1 MNSPL
6 ALDES
11 GESRT
16 KAKPRNRRQVLNATL
31 AGISIHDVRK
41 EISKQFEQLMPT
53 KYCKSSEKVCPVGP
67 PGLPG
72 PTGVRGPRGRRG
84 PKGKNGP
91 QGLKGRPGKSGQR
104 GITGP
109 AGLRGEKGDKGEPGP
124 KAVQGPPGS
133 PGKTGMTGLTG
144 PRGDKGDKGDK
155 GGPGPKGMP
164 GPPGRTGKTGMT
176 GLTGPSGDKGDKG
189 GPGPNGMPGP
199 PGGTGKTGMT
209 GLTGLTGDKGDKG
222 GPGTKSMPGPPG
234 RPGESV
240 STPQLI
246 ISPTDQTKD
255 EGSNSVIYCTVK
267 GNPTPSVE
275 WRFKSRKLYSGAK
288 YLVKEGELVVRNLN
302 YGDAGQYTCV
312 SRNILGTSEASG
324 NLKVRGKK
332 NNKLYYVLL

>member
-16 KAKPRNRRQVLNATL
+16 KAKPRNRRQVLNVSS

-144 PRGDKGDKGDK
+144 PRGDKGDKG
-155 GGPGPKGMP
+155 GPGIKG
-164 GPPGRTGKTGMT
+164 
-176 GLTGPSGDKGDKG
+176 
-189 GPGPNGMPGP
+189 
-199 PGGTGKTGMT
+199 
-209 GLTGLTGDKGDKG
+209 
-222 GPGTKSMPGPPG
+222 MPGPPG

-255 EGSNSVIYCTVK
+255 EGSNSVIYCTVR

-312 SRNILGTSEASG
+312 ARNILGTSEASG
-324 NLKVRGKK
+324 NLRVRGKM
-332 NNKLYYVLL
+332 NDKLYLIETLLQGR

>member
-1 MNSPL
+1 M
-6 ALDES
+6 
-11 GESRT
+11 
-16 KAKPRNRRQVLNATL
+16 LNVSS
-31 AGISIHDVRK
+31 AGISIHDVPK

-72 PTGVRGPRGRRG
+72 PTGVKGPRGRRG

-91 QGLKGRPGKSGQR
+91 QGLKGRPGISGQR

-144 PRGDKGDKGDK
+144 PRGDKGDKG
-155 GGPGPKGMP
+155 GPGIKG
-164 GPPGRTGKTGMT
+164 
-176 GLTGPSGDKGDKG
+176 
-189 GPGPNGMPGP
+189 
-199 PGGTGKTGMT
+199 
-209 GLTGLTGDKGDKG
+209 
-222 GPGTKSMPGPPG
+222 MPGPPG

-255 EGSNSVIYCTVK
+255 EGSNSVIYCTVR

-332 NNKLYYVLL
+332 KNKLYTKLKLFCKAADEPSEFYLTNVRGGPC

>member
-16 KAKPRNRRQVLNATL
+16 KAKPRNRRQVLNATS

-84 PKGKNGP
+84 PKGKKGP
-91 QGLKGRPGKSGQR
+91 QGLKGPPRKSGQR
-104 GITGP
+104 GMTGP
-109 AGLRGEKGDKGEPGP
+109 AGLRGKKGDKGEPGP

-133 PGKTGMTGLTG
+133 PGKTGITGLTG
-144 PRGDKGDKGDK
+144 PRGDKGDKG
-155 GGPGPKGMP
+155 GPGIKG
-164 GPPGRTGKTGMT
+164 
-176 GLTGPSGDKGDKG
+176 
-189 GPGPNGMPGP
+189 
-199 PGGTGKTGMT
+199 
-209 GLTGLTGDKGDKG
+209 
-222 GPGTKSMPGPPG
+222 MPGPPG

-255 EGSNSVIYCTVK
+255 ERSNSVIYCTVK

-288 YLVKEGELVVRNLN
+288 YLIKEGELVVRNLN

-312 SRNILGTSEASG
+312 ARNILGTSEASG
-324 NLKVRGKK
+324 NLKVRGKM
-332 NNKLYYVLL
+332 NNKLYLIETLLQGR

>member
-16 KAKPRNRRQVLNATL
+16 KAKPRNRRQVLNVTS

-109 AGLRGEKGDKGEPGP
+109 AGLRGEKGDKGEPGA

-144 PRGDKGDKGDK
+144 PRGDKGDKG
-155 GGPGPKGMP
+155 
-164 GPPGRTGKTGMT
+164 
-176 GLTGPSGDKGDKG
+176 GL
-189 GPGPNGMPGP
+189 
-199 PGGTGKTGMT
+199 
-209 GLTGLTGDKGDKG
+209 
-222 GPGTKSMPGPPG
+222 GTKGMPGPPG
-234 RPGESV
+234 RPGESI

-255 EGSNSVIYCTVK
+255 EGSNSVIYCTVR

-275 WRFKSRKLYSGAK
+275 WRFKSMKLYSGAK

-312 SRNILGTSEASG
+312 ARNILGTSEAFG
-324 NLKVRGKK
+324 NLKVRGKN
-332 NNKLYYVLL
+332 NNKLY

>member
-16 KAKPRNRRQVLNATL
+16 KAKPRNRRRVLNVSS

-144 PRGDKGDKGDK
+144 PRGDKGDKG
-155 GGPGPKGMP
+155 GPGIKG
-164 GPPGRTGKTGMT
+164 
-176 GLTGPSGDKGDKG
+176 
-189 GPGPNGMPGP
+189 
-199 PGGTGKTGMT
+199 
-209 GLTGLTGDKGDKG
+209 
-222 GPGTKSMPGPPG
+222 MPGPPG

-255 EGSNSVIYCTVK
+255 EGSNSVIYCTVR

-275 WRFKSRKLYSGAK
+275 WRFKSGKLYSGAK
-288 YLVKEGELVVRNLN
+288 YLVKEGGELVVRNLN

-312 SRNILGTSEASG
+312 ARNILGTSEASG
-324 NLKVRGKK
+324 NLRVRGKM
-332 NNKLYYVLL
+332 NDKLYLIETLLQGR

>member
-1 MNSPL
+1 MRTNIIQCFIVIPSEMNSPL

-16 KAKPRNRRQVLNATL
+16 KAKPRNRRRVLNVSS

-72 PTGVRGPRGRRG
+72 PTAVRGPRGRRG

-144 PRGDKGDKGDK
+144 P
-155 GGPGPKGMP
+155 
-164 GPPGRTGKTGMT
+164 
-176 GLTGPSGDKGDKG
+176 SGDKGDKG
-189 GPGPNGMPGP
+189 GPGI
-199 PGGTGKTGMT
+199 
-209 GLTGLTGDKGDKG
+209 KGI
-222 GPGTKSMPGPPG
+222 PGPPG

-255 EGSNSVIYCTVK
+255 EGSNSVIYCTVR

-288 YLVKEGELVVRNLN
+288 YLIKEGELVVRNLN

-312 SRNILGTSEASG
+312 ARNILGTSEASG
-324 NLKVRGKK
+324 NLRVRGKM
-332 NNKLYYVLL
+332 NNKLYLIETLLQGR

>member
-16 KAKPRNRRQVLNATL
+16 KAKPRNRRQVLNATS

-84 PKGKNGP
+84 PKGKKGP
-91 QGLKGRPGKSGQR
+91 QGLKGPPGKSGQR
-104 GITGP
+104 GMTGP
-109 AGLRGEKGDKGEPGP
+109 AGLRGKKGDKGEPGP

-144 PRGDKGDKGDK
+144 PRGDKGDKG
-155 GGPGPKGMP
+155 GPGIKG
-164 GPPGRTGKTGMT
+164 
-176 GLTGPSGDKGDKG
+176 
-189 GPGPNGMPGP
+189 
-199 PGGTGKTGMT
+199 
-209 GLTGLTGDKGDKG
+209 
-222 GPGTKSMPGPPG
+222 MPGPPG

-255 EGSNSVIYCTVK
+255 ERSNSVIYCTVK

-312 SRNILGTSEASG
+312 ARNILGTSEASG
-324 NLKVRGKK
+324 NLKVRGKM
-332 NNKLYYVLL
+332 NNKLYLIETLLQGR

>member
-1 MNSPL
+1 MRNNIIRCFIVISLENNSPL

-16 KAKPRNRRQVLNATL
+16 KAKPRNRRQVLNVTS

-41 EISKQFEQLMPT
+41 EISKRFEQLMLT
-53 KYCKSSEKVCPVGP
+53 KYCKSTEKVCPVGP

-84 PKGKNGP
+84 PKGKKGR
-91 QGLKGRPGKSGQR
+91 QGLKGPPGKSGQR
-104 GITGP
+104 GIRGP
-109 AGLRGEKGDKGEPGP
+109 AGLRGKKVEPGP
-124 KAVQGPPGS
+124 KAVQGPHGS

-144 PRGDKGDKGDK
+144 PRGDK

-176 GLTGPSGDKGDKG
+176 GLTGARGDKGD
-189 GPGPNGMPGP
+189 N
-199 PGGTGKTGMT
+199 
-209 GLTGLTGDKGDKG
+209 G
-222 GPGTKSMPGPPG
+222 GPGTKGMPGPPG
-234 RPGESV
+234 RPEESI
-240 STPQLI
+240 STPQLF

-255 EGSNSVIYCTVK
+255 ERSNSVIYCTVR
-267 GNPTPSVE
+267 GNPTPGVE

-312 SRNILGTSEASG
+312 ARNILGTSEASG

-332 NNKLYYVLL
+332 KNKLY

>member
-1 MNSPL
+1 MRTNIIQCFIVIPLEMNSPL

-16 KAKPRNRRQVLNATL
+16 KAKPRNRRRVLNVSS

-109 AGLRGEKGDKGEPGP
+109 AGLRGEKGDKGEPGA

-144 PRGDKGDKGDK
+144 PRGDKGDKG
-155 GGPGPKGMP
+155 GPGIKG
-164 GPPGRTGKTGMT
+164 
-176 GLTGPSGDKGDKG
+176 
-189 GPGPNGMPGP
+189 
-199 PGGTGKTGMT
+199 
-209 GLTGLTGDKGDKG
+209 
-222 GPGTKSMPGPPG
+222 MPGPPG

-255 EGSNSVIYCTVK
+255 EGSNSVIYCTVR

-312 SRNILGTSEASG
+312 ARNILGTSEASG

-332 NNKLYYVLL
+332 KNKLY

>member
-16 KAKPRNRRQVLNATL
+16 KAKPRNRRRVLNVSS

-72 PTGVRGPRGRRG
+72 PTGVRGPHGRRG
-84 PKGKNGP
+84 PKGKKGP
-91 QGLKGRPGKSGQR
+91 QGLKGPPGKSGQT
-104 GITGP
+104 GMTGP

-133 PGKTGMTGLTG
+133 PGKTGITGLTG
-144 PRGDKGDKGDK
+144 PRGDKGDKG
-155 GGPGPKGMP
+155 GPGIKG
-164 GPPGRTGKTGMT
+164 
-176 GLTGPSGDKGDKG
+176 
-189 GPGPNGMPGP
+189 
-199 PGGTGKTGMT
+199 
-209 GLTGLTGDKGDKG
+209 
-222 GPGTKSMPGPPG
+222 MPGPPG

-255 EGSNSVIYCTVK
+255 EGSNSVIYCTVR

-288 YLVKEGELVVRNLN
+288 YLIKEGELVVRNLN
-302 YGDAGQYTCV
+302 YSDAGQYTCV
-312 SRNILGTSEASG
+312 ARNILGTSEASG
-324 NLKVRGKK
+324 NLRVRGKM
-332 NNKLYYVLL
+332 NNKLYLIETLLQGR

>member
-16 KAKPRNRRQVLNATL
+16 KAKPRNRRRVLNVSS

-72 PTGVRGPRGRRG
+72 PTGMRGPRGRRG

-109 AGLRGEKGDKGEPGP
+109 AGLRGEKGDKGEPGA

-144 PRGDKGDKGDK
+144 PRGDKGDKG
-155 GGPGPKGMP
+155 GPGIKG
-164 GPPGRTGKTGMT
+164 
-176 GLTGPSGDKGDKG
+176 
-189 GPGPNGMPGP
+189 
-199 PGGTGKTGMT
+199 
-209 GLTGLTGDKGDKG
+209 
-222 GPGTKSMPGPPG
+222 MPGPPG

-255 EGSNSVIYCTVK
+255 EGSNSVIYCTVR

-312 SRNILGTSEASG
+312 ARNILGTSEASG
-324 NLKVRGKK
+324 NLRVRGKM
-332 NNKLYYVLL
+332 NNKLYLIEILLQGR